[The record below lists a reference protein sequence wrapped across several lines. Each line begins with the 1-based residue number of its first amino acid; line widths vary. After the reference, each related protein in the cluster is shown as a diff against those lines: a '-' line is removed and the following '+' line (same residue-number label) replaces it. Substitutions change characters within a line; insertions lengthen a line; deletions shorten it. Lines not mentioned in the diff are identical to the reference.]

1 MTDSFSFTVI
11 AMDRATFIQTYVPLR
26 QTILQVCMALL
37 SNKMDAEDVTQDV
50 LIKLW
55 EQRDSLEQIASPKA
69 YVTRVARNKCIDT
82 LRAPAQRLHNAA
94 PPAEVQMPAVVTTPH
109 EELIVK
115 EQLTRLDYW
124 VESLPAQQQEVWRL
138 RQEQML
144 TNGEVAD
151 RMGLQEVTVRSMI
164 SRLRKDARK
173 LWTEHTDARQQD

>member
-37 SNKMDAEDVTQDV
+37 SNEMDAE
-50 LIKLW
+50 

-82 LRAPAQRLHNAA
+82 LRAPAQRLRNAA

-151 RMGLQEVTVRSMI
+151 RMGLQEVTVRSII